1 MAPVATPTGPCTG
14 DSSTFTFVLD
24 NVGKT
29 VGCKWLTQNSSKI
42 VLRKMIYCGRTNVS
56 GGCCSTCGTVTAP
69 VVPPV
74 TAPVTAPVIA
84 PVTAP
89 ITAPI
94 VPPVTAPVMAPV
106 SNPTGPCTGDSSSF
120 TFVLDNL
127 GKTVGCKWLTQNSN
141 KMALRKMTYCGR
153 TNVSGGCCSTC
164 GTVTAPVTAPVIA
177 PVSTPVMTPVATP
190 TGQCTGDSSTF
201 TFVLDNGANSV
212 KCKWLTQNIK
222 KIVIRKGRYCSRA
235 EVIVG
240 CCDTCS

>member
-1 MAPVATPTGPCTG
+1 MAPVATPTGQCTG

-24 NVGKT
+24 NIGKT
-29 VGCKWLTQNSSKI
+29 VGCKWLTQNSSKMA
-42 VLRKMIYCGRTNVS
+42 LRKMTYCGRTNVS

-74 TAPVTAPVIA
+74 TAPVTAPITA

-94 VPPVTAPVMAPV
+94 VPP
-106 SNPTGPCTGDSSSF
+106 
-120 TFVLDNL
+120 
-127 GKTVGCKWLTQNSN
+127 
-141 KMALRKMTYCGR
+141 
-153 TNVSGGCCSTC
+153 
-164 GTVTAPVTAPVIA
+164 VTAPVTAPVIA

-222 KIVIRKGRYCSRA
+222 KIVLRKGKYCSRA
-235 EVIVG
+235 EVSVG